1 MKKIAVFLSIVC
13 SLLIVSLTLFSKT
26 VQAETSKKVDVI
38 TEIKIQNSKGEELAT
53 GLGRYD
59 TFRLNAKFAL
69 EGKMLKQGIQLKSLS
84 MDQSISSLR
93 ILKSTIQSLVKRL
106 PMQKLMQKLVRLS

>member
-1 MKKIAVFLSIVC
+1 MKKLAVYLSIVC

-69 EGKMLKQGIQLKSLS
+69 EGKNVKAGDTTEVTIV
-84 MDQSISSLR
+84 DQSISSLR

>member
-1 MKKIAVFLSIVC
+1 MKKLAVYLSIVC

-53 GLGRYD
+53 GLGSSSMLVL
-59 TFRLNAKFAL
+59 TKINSQMMVKFL
-69 EGKMLKQGIQLKSLS
+69 
-84 MDQSISSLR
+84 LR
-93 ILKSTIQSLVKRL
+93 FLLTV
-106 PMQKLMQKLVRLS
+106 M